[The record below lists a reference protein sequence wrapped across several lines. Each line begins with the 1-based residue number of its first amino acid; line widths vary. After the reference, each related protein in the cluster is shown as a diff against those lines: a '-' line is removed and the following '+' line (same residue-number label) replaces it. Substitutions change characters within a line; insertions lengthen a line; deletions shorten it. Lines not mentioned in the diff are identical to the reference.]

1 MSRKNR
7 VTFDAGSKEW
17 ILGIFSKTVDS
28 EGFIIEKKD
37 KSRVQTPEGIDITL
51 DELSFIKKGSEKF
64 ITGDLTSFM
73 KLVNDEI

>member
-1 MSRKNR
+1 MSQKTR

-17 ILGIFSKTVDS
+17 VLDIFSKTTDS

-37 KSRVQTPEGIDITL
+37 KSRVQTPEGVDITI

-64 ITGDLTSFM
+64 IAGDLTSFM